1 MPSYL
6 LLVYIHL
13 NIFHKC
19 LDEDLIQNNFQFQ
32 QFVFFNMNFFV
43 LNKNFL
49 RILDNLFHHKQL
61 HHIERNI
68 KCTCLVSIDNQ
79 VLNDNQHHMYD
90 IYLT

>member
-49 RILDNLFHHKQL
+49 HILDNLFHHKQL
-61 HHIERNI
+61 HHIKHNI